1 MLELNFNMAETLAI
15 SILVLLLGREIK
27 KRVNFLERFFIP
39 APVVGGVI
47 FSILLL
53 IGHNTGAFSFS
64 FDNVL
69 KDFLMTIFFTTI
81 GFTASGKLLKKGGV
95 GVVVFLITATVLVV
109 IQDIVGVSMAKMF
122 GEHPLLGLAVGSVPL
137 TGGHGTS
144 GAFGPVLEEFG
155 VTGGLSVSIAA
166 ATYGLIAGCLIGG
179 PVAKRLRERYNL
191 RPSLE
196 DREGT
201 VEVLEENEENPV
213 SEETLF
219 SAVVVIALSMGIGYC
234 IAPFLKKYG
243 IVIPAYIGPM
253 FIAAIIRNVA
263 DMQKKNLP
271 MNEIAITGNI
281 ALSLFLAMA
290 LMTLKLWELAD
301 LAIPIITILLVQTVI
316 MALYAY
322 FITFKFNGKDYD
334 AAVMATGHCGF
345 GLGATPNAMANM
357 EVFTKENG
365 PAPRA
370 FFVLPVV
377 GALFID
383 FTNATVITFFIN
395 CLLYTSDAAD
405 E

>member
-64 FDNVL
+64 FDNIL

-95 GVVVFLITATVLVV
+95 GVIVFLITATVLVI

-179 PVAKRLRERYNL
+179 PVAKRLRDKYNL
-191 RPSLE
+191 KPSLE

-201 VEVLEENEENPV
+201 VEALEENDEKPV

-253 FIAAIIRNVA
+253 FIAAIIRNIA

-301 LAIPIITILLVQTVI
+301 LAIPIISILLVQTAI
-316 MALYAY
+316 MALFAY
-322 FITFKFNGKDYD
+322 FITFRFNGKDYD

-365 PAPRA
+365 LAPRA

-395 CLLYTSDAAD
+395 MFK
-405 E
+405 

>member
-201 VEVLEENEENPV
+201 VEVLKENEENPV

-395 CLLYTSDAAD
+395 MFK
-405 E
+405 

>member
-53 IGHNTGAFSFS
+53 IGYNTGAFSFS

-395 CLLYTSDAAD
+395 MFK
-405 E
+405 

>member
-179 PVAKRLRERYNL
+179 PVAPRLRERFNL
-191 RPSLE
+191 KPSLE

-395 CLLYTSDAAD
+395 MFK
-405 E
+405 

>member
-64 FDNVL
+64 FDNIL

-95 GVVVFLITATVLVV
+95 GVVVFLITATVLVI

-179 PVAKRLRERYNL
+179 PVAKRLRDKYNL
-191 RPSLE
+191 KPSLE
-196 DREGT
+196 DREGI
-201 VEVLEENEENPV
+201 VEALEENDEKPV

-253 FIAAIIRNVA
+253 FIAAIIRNIA

-301 LAIPIITILLVQTVI
+301 LAIPIISILLVQTAI
-316 MALYAY
+316 MALFAY
-322 FITFKFNGKDYD
+322 FITFRFNGKDYD

-395 CLLYTSDAAD
+395 MFK
-405 E
+405 

>member
-191 RPSLE
+191 KPSLE

-219 SAVVVIALSMGIGYC
+219 NAVVVIALSMGIGYC

-253 FIAAIIRNVA
+253 FIAAIIRNIA

-301 LAIPIITILLVQTVI
+301 LAIPIISILLVQTAI
-316 MALYAY
+316 MALFAY
-322 FITFKFNGKDYD
+322 FITFRFNGKDYD

-395 CLLYTSDAAD
+395 MFK
-405 E
+405 

>member
-95 GVVVFLITATVLVV
+95 GVIVFLITATVLVI

-179 PVAKRLRERYNL
+179 PVAKRLRDKYNL
-191 RPSLE
+191 KPSLE
-196 DREGT
+196 DREGI
-201 VEVLEENEENPV
+201 VEALEENDEKPV

-219 SAVVVIALSMGIGYC
+219 SAVVVITLSMGIGYC

-253 FIAAIIRNVA
+253 FIAAIIRNIA

-301 LAIPIITILLVQTVI
+301 LAIPIISILLVQTAI
-316 MALYAY
+316 MALFAY
-322 FITFKFNGKDYD
+322 FITFRFNGKDYD

-395 CLLYTSDAAD
+395 MFK
-405 E
+405 

>member
-196 DREGT
+196 DREET

-253 FIAAIIRNVA
+253 FIAAIIRNIA

-301 LAIPIITILLVQTVI
+301 LAIPIISILLVQTAI
-316 MALYAY
+316 MALFAY
-322 FITFKFNGKDYD
+322 FITFRFNGKDYD

-395 CLLYTSDAAD
+395 MFK
-405 E
+405 

>member
-191 RPSLE
+191 KPSLE

-219 SAVVVIALSMGIGYC
+219 NAVVVIALSMGIGYC

-263 DMQKKNLP
+263 DIQKKNLP

-395 CLLYTSDAAD
+395 MFK
-405 E
+405 

>member
-95 GVVVFLITATVLVV
+95 GVVVFLITATVLVI

-122 GEHPLLGLAVGSVPL
+122 GEHPLLGLVVGSVPL

-179 PVAKRLRERYNL
+179 PVAKRLRDKYNL
-191 RPSLE
+191 KPSLE

-201 VEVLEENEENPV
+201 VEALEENDEKPV

-253 FIAAIIRNVA
+253 FIAAIIRNIA

-301 LAIPIITILLVQTVI
+301 LAIPIISILLVQTAI
-316 MALYAY
+316 MALFAY
-322 FITFKFNGKDYD
+322 FITFRFNGKDYD

-395 CLLYTSDAAD
+395 MFK
-405 E
+405 

>member
-383 FTNATVITFFIN
+383 FTNATVITFFVN
-395 CLLYTSDAAD
+395 MFK
-405 E
+405 

>member
-191 RPSLE
+191 KPSLE

-395 CLLYTSDAAD
+395 MFK
-405 E
+405 

>member
-95 GVVVFLITATVLVV
+95 GVIVFLITATVLVI

-179 PVAKRLRERYNL
+179 PVAKKLRDKYNL
-191 RPSLE
+191 KPSLE

-201 VEVLEENEENPV
+201 VEALEENDEKPV

-253 FIAAIIRNVA
+253 FIAAIIRNIA

-301 LAIPIITILLVQTVI
+301 LAIPIISILLVQTAI
-316 MALYAY
+316 MALFAY
-322 FITFKFNGKDYD
+322 FITFRFNGKDYD

-395 CLLYTSDAAD
+395 MFK
-405 E
+405 

>member
-95 GVVVFLITATVLVV
+95 GVIVFLITATVLVI

-179 PVAKRLRERYNL
+179 PVAKRLRDKYNL
-191 RPSLE
+191 KPSLE
-196 DREGT
+196 DGEGT
-201 VEVLEENEENPV
+201 VEALEENDEKPV

-253 FIAAIIRNVA
+253 FIAAIIRNIA

-301 LAIPIITILLVQTVI
+301 LAIPIISILLVQTAI
-316 MALYAY
+316 MALFAY
-322 FITFKFNGKDYD
+322 FITFRFNGKDYD

-395 CLLYTSDAAD
+395 MFK
-405 E
+405 

>member
-95 GVVVFLITATVLVV
+95 GVVVFLITATVLVI

-191 RPSLE
+191 KPSLE

-201 VEVLEENEENPV
+201 VESLEENEEKPV

-219 SAVVVIALSMGIGYC
+219 NAVVVIALSMGIGYC

-253 FIAAIIRNVA
+253 FIAAIIRNIA

-301 LAIPIITILLVQTVI
+301 LAIPIISILLVQTVI

-322 FITFKFNGKDYD
+322 FVTFKFNGKDYD

-395 CLLYTSDAAD
+395 MFK
-405 E
+405 

>member
-95 GVVVFLITATVLVV
+95 GVVVFLITATVLVI

-179 PVAKRLRERYNL
+179 PVAKRLRDKYNL
-191 RPSLE
+191 KPSLE
-196 DREGT
+196 DREGI
-201 VEVLEENEENPV
+201 VEALEENDEKPV

-219 SAVVVIALSMGIGYC
+219 SAVVVITLSMGIGYC

-253 FIAAIIRNVA
+253 FIAAIIRNIA

-395 CLLYTSDAAD
+395 MFK
-405 E
+405 

>member
-27 KRVNFLERFFIP
+27 KKVNFLERFFIP

-191 RPSLE
+191 KPSLE

-395 CLLYTSDAAD
+395 MFK
-405 E
+405 

>member
-95 GVVVFLITATVLVV
+95 GVIVFLITATVLVI

-179 PVAKRLRERYNL
+179 PVAKRLRDKYNL
-191 RPSLE
+191 KPSLE
-196 DREGT
+196 DREGI
-201 VEVLEENEENPV
+201 VEALEENDEKPV

-253 FIAAIIRNVA
+253 FIAAIIRNIA

-301 LAIPIITILLVQTVI
+301 LAIPIISILLVQTAI
-316 MALYAY
+316 MALFAY
-322 FITFKFNGKDYD
+322 FITFRFNGKDYD

-395 CLLYTSDAAD
+395 MFK
-405 E
+405 

>member
-95 GVVVFLITATVLVV
+95 GVIVFLITATVLVI

-179 PVAKRLRERYNL
+179 PVAKRLRDKYNL
-191 RPSLE
+191 KPSLE
-196 DREGT
+196 EREGT
-201 VEVLEENEENPV
+201 VEALEENDEKPV

-253 FIAAIIRNVA
+253 FIAAIIRNIA

-301 LAIPIITILLVQTVI
+301 LAIPIISILLVQTAI
-316 MALYAY
+316 MALFAY
-322 FITFKFNGKDYD
+322 FITFRFNGKDYD

-395 CLLYTSDAAD
+395 MFK
-405 E
+405 

>member
-95 GVVVFLITATVLVV
+95 GVVVFLITATVLVI

-179 PVAKRLRERYNL
+179 PVAKRLRDKYNL
-191 RPSLE
+191 KPSLE
-196 DREGT
+196 EREGT
-201 VEVLEENEENPV
+201 VEALEENDEKPV

-253 FIAAIIRNVA
+253 FIAAIIRNIA

-301 LAIPIITILLVQTVI
+301 LAIPIISILLVQTAI
-316 MALYAY
+316 MALFAY
-322 FITFKFNGKDYD
+322 FITFRFNGKDYD

-395 CLLYTSDAAD
+395 MFK
-405 E
+405 

>member
-95 GVVVFLITATVLVV
+95 GVIVFLITATVLVI

-179 PVAKRLRERYNL
+179 PVAKRLRDKYNL
-191 RPSLE
+191 KPSLE
-196 DREGT
+196 DGEGT
-201 VEVLEENEENPV
+201 VEALEENDEKPV

-253 FIAAIIRNVA
+253 FIAAIIRNIA

-271 MNEIAITGNI
+271 MNEIAITGDI

-301 LAIPIITILLVQTVI
+301 LAIPIISILLVQTAI
-316 MALYAY
+316 MALFAY
-322 FITFKFNGKDYD
+322 FITFRFNGKDYD

-395 CLLYTSDAAD
+395 MFK
-405 E
+405 

>member
-64 FDNVL
+64 FDNIL

-95 GVVVFLITATVLVV
+95 GVIVFLITATVLVI

-179 PVAKRLRERYNL
+179 PVAKRLRDKYNL
-191 RPSLE
+191 KPSLE

-201 VEVLEENEENPV
+201 VEVLEENDEKPV

-253 FIAAIIRNVA
+253 FIAAIIRNIA

-271 MNEIAITGNI
+271 MNEIAITGDI

-301 LAIPIITILLVQTVI
+301 LAIPIISILLVQTAI
-316 MALYAY
+316 MALFAY
-322 FITFKFNGKDYD
+322 FITFRFNGKDYD

-395 CLLYTSDAAD
+395 MFK
-405 E
+405 